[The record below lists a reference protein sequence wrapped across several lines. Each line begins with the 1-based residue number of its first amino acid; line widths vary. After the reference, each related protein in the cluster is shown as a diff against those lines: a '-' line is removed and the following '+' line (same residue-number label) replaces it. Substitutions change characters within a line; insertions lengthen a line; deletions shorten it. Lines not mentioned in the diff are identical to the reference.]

1 MKKSKDSLMGLR
13 RYHEEDQLLITEV
26 SEVKKG
32 KGKKTY
38 LNNAWNFPNL
48 GKN

>member
-13 RYHEEDQLLITEV
+13 RYHEEDQLFITEV
-26 SEVKKG
+26 PEVKG

-38 LNNAWNFPNL
+38 L
-48 GKN
+48 KK

>member
-13 RYHEEDQLLITEV
+13 RYHEEDQLFITEV

-38 LNNAWNFPNL
+38 LNNA
-48 GKN
+48 